1 MQATLGL
8 WIPCQDLGQLSQ
20 ISDRGKN
27 VRERLLMT
35 LTVEDGNVVSPQWA
49 REWDGPLCLSISNM
63 LVALKYDFMWQ

>member
-8 WIPCQDLGQLSQ
+8 WIPCQDLGQPSQ

-35 LTVEDGNVVSPQWA
+35 PTVEEGNVVSPQWA
-49 REWDGPLCLSISNM
+49 RE
-63 LVALKYDFMWQ
+63 